1 MPRTSTCVIVLVS
14 VEVFVEVAA
23 ESPEGFGAAMAR
35 MGREKSR
42 GKNDLKRIL
51 SWAGEVS
58 FGSESAWW
66 RQVRL
71 GCDLEGFVC
80 GGGLSIKV
88 RVLK

>member
-35 MGREKSR
+35 RGREKSR
-42 GKNDLKRIL
+42 VKNDLKRIL
-51 SWAGEVS
+51 SWTGEVS
-58 FGSESAWW
+58 FGSESAW

-71 GCDLEGFVC
+71 GYDLEGFVC
-80 GGGLSIKV
+80 GGVYLL
-88 RVLK
+88 RFEL